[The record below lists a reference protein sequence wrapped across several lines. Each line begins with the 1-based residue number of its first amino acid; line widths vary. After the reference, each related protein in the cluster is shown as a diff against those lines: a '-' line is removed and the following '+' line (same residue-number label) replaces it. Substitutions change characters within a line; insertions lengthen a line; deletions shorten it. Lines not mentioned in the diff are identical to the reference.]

1 MHALTFKFFVL
12 TLLGIVSFSSAA
24 NRYEAED
31 AIPADDHSDS
41 VATDANAS
49 GGAFVAMREGNLLF
63 TVTVAQAG
71 FYTLYVN
78 YSQPNDENGKIQNVT
93 VNGTSVGQISFPYIT
108 TFTSIKGV
116 SKLKLNAGEN
126 KIGIV
131 KSWGWVNVDY
141 IELTDYVE
149 TAFSI
154 TNALV
159 TPNPSES
166 AKKLYSF
173 LYENFGKKVI
183 SGVMTNNVM
192 LNDGNYTPCSLT
204 NQTELAWID
213 SVSGKTPALIGFDF
227 LHSTGLNSDQ
237 QWHQGYTAAT
247 IAMAKTL
254 WTAGGI
260 PTYTWH
266 WMDPSG
272 TVEAFYSPST
282 TNTSTDFNLNK
293 AFRDSTT
300 YAAWDSTS
308 AEFKAIL
315 RDIDSTA
322 NHLKILQDAGVAILW
337 RPLHEA
343 AGKWFWWGYKGAAP
357 CKALYRLMFD
367 RLVNYHSINNLVWVW
382 VSDESG
388 DALDWYP
395 GDEYVDVVG
404 RDYYYDP
411 RQANHSSLVGSFE
424 NMKSI
429 FSAKKLI
436 ALSENGSVPYP
447 DSMVTDGANW
457 SWFMPWYGDYTMDG
471 WAHDNTAADWNVIMN
486 HDYVITLDKMPGWD
500 NYISGIRVSS
510 LVKNAP
516 LLTTSGRSLAITL
529 STSENVT
536 VKLFNPAGQYI
547 TSLYKGNLSAGTH
560 VFTLDKQS
568 AGFYVVKIHGTST
581 NLVKRLSIQ

>member
-1 MHALTFKFFVL
+1 MNRLAFFIGALG
-12 TLLGIVSFSSAA
+12 LLNFAA
-24 NRYEAED
+24 AADRYEAEN
-31 AIPADDHSDS
+31 AIPAGDHSDS
-41 VATDANAS
+41 TATDANAS

-63 TVTVAQAG
+63 TVTAAKAG

-93 VNGTSVGQISFPYIT
+93 VNGASVGQISFPYIT
-108 TFTSIKGV
+108 TLTSIKGV

-126 KIGIV
+126 TIGIV
-131 KSWGWVNVDY
+131 KYWGWVNVDY

-149 TAFSI
+149 TPFSI

-159 TPNPSES
+159 TPNPSEA

-192 LNDGNYTPCSLT
+192 LNDGHYTPCSLA

-254 WTAGGI
+254 WAAGGI

-282 TNTSTDFNLNK
+282 TNTSTDFSLNK
-293 AFRDSTT
+293 AFKDSTT

-308 AEFKAIL
+308 TEFKAIL

-322 NHLKILQDAGVAILW
+322 NHLKILQDAGIAILW

-367 RLVNYHSINNLVWVW
+367 RLVNYHKINNLVWIW

-395 GDEYVDVVG
+395 GDDYVDIVG

-436 ALSENGSVPYP
+436 ALSENGSIPYP
-447 DSMVTDGANW
+447 DSMVADGSNW

-471 WAHDNTAADWNVIMN
+471 WAHDNTAEDWNLIMN
-486 HDYVITLDKMPGWD
+486 NDYVITLDKMPGWD
-500 NYISGIRVSS
+500 NYTENLQTHYTVQAKPKLVLKGKS
-510 LVKNAP
+510 LS
-516 LLTTSGRSLAITL
+516 LTLATSGNFSVELFDL
-529 STSENVT
+529 SGNRIAR
-536 VKLFNPAGQYI
+536 LH
-547 TSLYKGNLSAGTH
+547 KGPLSAGIH
-560 VFTLDKQS
+560 EFPIGTLPT
-568 AGFYVVKIHGTST
+568 GVYVTKMQGKST
-581 NLVKRLSIQ
+581 YWATTISIP